1 MEKVKGSA
9 GGKMSKAII
18 AFLLKISIFDGLE
31 EEEVAFVTKRMK
43 LIQLNAGDVV
53 FEENDKGDYVCFIVD
68 GALDVLKQ
76 SETGN
81 YVAIATLL
89 RGRSIGEM
97 SVIDDFPR
105 SATVR
110 ARTKSKLAILTREGF
125 NLILQE
131 HPKIGIKIL
140 KGISRLLSQ
149 NLRKT
154 SSRLVEYMLPLS

>member
-1 MEKVKGSA
+1 MEKTQESS
-9 GGKMSKAII
+9 GGKISKAII
-18 AFLLKISIFDGLE
+18 NFLLKISIFDSLKE
-31 EEEVAFVTKRMK
+31 EEIELVIKHMK
-43 LIQLNAGDVV
+43 LVQLNAGDVV
-53 FEENDKGDYVCFIVD
+53 FEERDKGDYVCFIVD

-76 SETGN
+76 SETGSF
-81 YVAIATLL
+81 VAIATLL

-105 SATVR
+105 SASVR
-110 ARTKSKLAILTREGF
+110 ARTKAKLVILTREGF
-125 NLILQE
+125 ESILQE

-154 SSRLVEYMLPLS
+154 STRLVDYMLPLS